1 MAKETEGGYNNEIIK
16 NITNINKN
24 LEILEKQDI
33 SDIIDV
39 IKNKDKQD
47 KSERKTQREERKIN
61 KKFQSQLIELQSQE
75 TKLAT
80 DTFKTNKD
88 IRSIVERST
97 NVLINTSEQSLKHLK
112 NNSEYQRSQRDI
124 LSDISKNSQ
133 QSVNVLETTQKLNEQ
148 INKRE
153 TAQARIDRLARNTAN
168 KRFRLESEYYKKID
182 SGLKNLRRNFD
193 AISNNPSAWFAQAA
207 GVVLGKLTDKIVD
220 GFKSAA
226 LAMKDAIVN
235 GMKDLTNS
243 IFNTISEI
251 KNLSE
256 SFAKSSGLSY
266 QESSETIKYLSVL
279 QAQMV
284 RSSADS
290 AMLLKN
296 NMEDVAQ
303 AVKAQFGANLKNAN
317 REDVEKFVNAIL
329 AAKNYGGDLSG
340 VVGKTTDVKQAIIMA
355 EEMARQAKFG
365 KIEQTGKAAGLADRM
380 MISFEEGVNQLGKT
394 REEIVKIN
402 EGYRRF
408 ASIAQNNEYFNE
420 EMASNIKDL
429 TLKLGSQRAI
439 MNTLSSENVQA
450 LQRSG
455 VDINQISEDLMSGN
469 YERISKVMSSL
480 SDAQREAFTQAPA
493 LIELLDTFGTAGKG
507 YDLVKRKGGL
517 SGLKETDEQAARR
530 ERAENIYSYKE
541 KDGTQL
547 SSKSRREVEI
557 DSILKLYM
565 ASYKT
570 AKSNGEDTDK
580 LRNEI
585 LEEQI
590 ALQLISTKLELGADQ
605 QKVLAENMKVILG
618 SDEKAKE
625 ELAKSNSFIKDALNY
640 ISGNEENKKSFEKEV
655 KDLKEGTQSTVGL
668 LSNINDLGLDEFIQ
682 RDGLKGILTGVL
694 DATLKG
700 AFSPEQ
706 KTKLQELINGLG
718 EGLKPVFN
726 VFKKL
731 LIDPILTSITDVVG
745 GILGKIYAFMI
756 DKWTPGGKSDEEKF
770 MAENSFKSRTVYD
783 KQGNEKNVNILDY
796 NARKVLRGEGS
807 NDFKSAAKELN
818 KDTSFDNAVK
828 LAKKY
833 NLSEDE
839 SNYLKSFAVS
849 KSRGTLSSVLTSDD
863 YEFLKSNFKNIDTND
878 KSNKQTNMLLDASK
892 MLWDNKDES
901 KIYDD
906 NDFLSEEERT
916 LMGDKAIKLNQFLN
930 GLDEKNKGYV
940 RGAFGNAFNKDI
952 YDYILPLALTLLRQ
966 KSLIQITKM
975 SPSYAYKQISF
986 VPNDGHEN
994 NVGVYYLDTPEN
1006 SKPVY
1011 FANGGIINSLYNRTE
1026 KMLAGGV
1033 VKGTAN
1039 GTVVGTTKSGRPAV
1053 AGERGKDEI
1062 IIPTDPDKKVR
1073 AQALLRL
1080 AKEKYNL
1087 FLENPSNVSEK
1098 LSNWMAQL
1106 LLHARTL
1113 MLQLDP
1119 QKDLVAQSSTIQ
1131 TLNILSQ
1138 FMAKQTAKK
1147 LTESNDTLEEVVGD
1161 ASPFV
1166 GAPVNGVSGTDALRQ
1181 AIVER
1186 AKEKIGTPYA
1196 EFPKGLVCNEL
1207 INLAYGSV
1215 LGAANYKE
1223 MLNTLGYKHDIMH
1236 TVSGFIGEIRK
1247 NNPAVTLASSV
1258 KYSALSNL
1266 AKPGDLIFSANTG
1279 KTKNS
1284 LNPDNHGHVNLYI
1297 DSNNKIDS
1305 SSVVR
1310 DGKNGVGIHKP
1321 DGGNHMLMNLIDLMP
1336 LEWYISKGLIS
1347 GDKSNIIGQNADG
1360 SYIYDPS
1367 LQQVPDASGVN
1378 QNISRYNAAKIEKEK
1393 QRISS
1398 VNKEIEKII
1407 KLYLKAYPEQA
1418 KQSSTKMSIS
1428 SIPQENAFCTMPM
1441 ISKTPAAYH
1450 G

>member
-1 MAKETEGGYNNEIIK
+1 MAKSSEGGYNNDIIK
-16 NITNINKN
+16 NVTNINKT
-24 LEILEKQDI
+24 LETLEKEDI
-33 SDIIDV
+33 NEIIDA
-39 IKNKDKQD
+39 IKNRD
-47 KSERKTQREERKIN
+47 KSDRGDRRTQNEERRLN
-61 KKFQSQLIELQSQE
+61 RRFQSELLNIQTQDLKNS
-75 TKLAT
+75 T
-80 DTFKTNKD
+80 DSVKTNKD

-97 NVLINTSEQSLKHLK
+97 NVLINTSEQSLKHLRD
-112 NNSEYQRSQRDI
+112 NTEFQRSQRDI

-133 QSVNVLETTQKLNEQ
+133 QSVNVLETTQKINEQ

-153 TAQARIDRLARNTAN
+153 STQARIDRLTRNSAN

-182 SGLKNLRRNFD
+182 SGLKSIRKNFD
-193 AISNNPSAWFAQAA
+193 EMTNNPSAWFAQAA
-207 GVVLGKLTDKIVD
+207 GVVLGRITDKIVD

-279 QAQMV
+279 QGQMV
-284 RSSADS
+284 RTSADN

-296 NMEDVAQ
+296 NMEEIAQ
-303 AVKAQFGANLKNAN
+303 AVKAQFGANLQNAN
-317 REDVEKFVNAIL
+317 REDVEKYIKALL

-340 VVGKTTDVKQAIIMA
+340 VVGKTTDVKQAILMA
-355 EEMARQAKFG
+355 EEIARQAKFG
-365 KIEQTGKAAGLADRM
+365 KVEQTGKAAGISDKM
-380 MISFEEGVNQLGKT
+380 MLSFEEGFKLGKT
-394 REEIVKIN
+394 REETVKIN
-402 EGYRRF
+402 EGYRQF
-408 ASIAQNNEYFNE
+408 ASIAQNNEYFTE

-429 TLKLGSQRAI
+429 VLKFGSQRAI
-439 MNTLSSENVQA
+439 TNTLSSENVQA
-450 LQRSG
+450 LQRAG
-455 VDINQISEDLMSGN
+455 IDINQISEDLMSGN
-469 YERISKVMSSL
+469 YDKISNVMSSL
-480 SDAQREAFTQAPA
+480 SDAQREIFTQVPA
-493 LIELLDTFGTAGKG
+493 LTELLDTFGTAGKE
-507 YDLVKRKGGL
+507 YDLVKRNGGF
-517 SGLKETDEQAARR
+517 SGLKETEEQTASR
-530 ERAENIYSYKE
+530 ERAENIYAYTQ

-547 SSKSRREVEI
+547 SSKSRREVEL

-570 AKSNGEDTDK
+570 AKLKDDNADK
-580 LRNEI
+580 LRDEI
-585 LEEQI
+585 LEENI
-590 ALQLISTKLELGADQ
+590 ALQLISTKLSLGADQ

-625 ELAKSNSFIKDALNY
+625 ELAKSNTDIRNALNY
-640 ISGNEENKKSFEKEV
+640 INGSEENKKSFEKEM
-655 KDLKEGTQSTVGL
+655 KELKEGTQSTVGL

-731 LIDPILTSITDVVG
+731 LIDPILTSMSDVIG
-745 GILGKIYAFMI
+745 GLLGKIYAFMVGE
-756 DKWTPGGKSDEEKF
+756 WGNGTDEEKF
-770 MAENSFKSRTVYD
+770 VAENAFKSRTIYD

-796 NARKVLRGEGS
+796 NAKKVLRGEGS
-807 NDFKSAAKELN
+807 DDFKKAASELKLKEAPSFKDAETLAAKY
-818 KDTSFDNAVK
+818 K
-828 LAKKY
+828 L
-833 NLSEDE
+833 SDE
-839 SNYLKSFAVS
+839 EANSLKSFAVS

-863 YEFLKSNFKNIDTND
+863 YNYLKNDFKNIDTND
-878 KSNKQTNMLLDASK
+878 KSNKQTNILLEASK

-901 KIYDD
+901 KFFDD
-906 NDFLSEEERT
+906 NEFLSEDERT
-916 LMGDKAIKLNQFLN
+916 LMGDKAIRLNQFLN
-930 GLDEKNKGYV
+930 GLDEKNKVYV
-940 RGAFGNAFNKDI
+940 RGAFGRIFNKNIDE
-952 YDYILPLALTLLRQ
+952 YLLPLALTLLRQ
-966 KSLIQITKM
+966 KSLMQITKM
-975 SPSYAYKQISF
+975 SPYYEYKQISF

-994 NVGVYYLDTPEN
+994 NVGVYYVDTPEN

-1011 FANGGIINSLYNRTE
+1011 FENGGVINSLYNRTE

-1033 VKGTAN
+1033 VKGSKR
-1039 GTVVGTTKSGRPAV
+1039 GTTVGTTKSGRPAV
-1053 AGERGKDEI
+1053 AGEHGKDEI

-1087 FLENPSNVSEK
+1087 FLENPSKESEK
-1098 LSNWMAQL
+1098 LNNWMTEL

-1119 QKDLVAQSSTIQ
+1119 QKDLVAQSETIQ

-1138 FMAKQTAKK
+1138 FMSRKTMKEINK
-1147 LTESNDTLEEVVGD
+1147 TNDAVDEVVGD

-1166 GAPVNGVSGTDALRQ
+1166 GSPVNGVSGTEALRQ
-1181 AIVER
+1181 AIIER
-1186 AKEKIGTPYA
+1186 AKAKTGTPYA

-1215 LGAANYKE
+1215 LGADNYKE

-1236 TVSGFIGEIRK
+1236 TVSGFINEIRK
-1247 NNPAVTLASSV
+1247 NNPSVTLASSV
-1258 KYSALSNL
+1258 KYSALSGL
-1266 AKPGDLIFSANTG
+1266 AKPGDLVFSSNTG
-1279 KTKNS
+1279 KLKS
-1284 LNPDNHGHVNLYI
+1284 GFNPDNHGHVNLYI
-1297 DSNNKIDS
+1297 DSNSKIDS

-1310 DGKNGVGIHKP
+1310 DGKNGVGVHKP
-1321 DGGNHMLMNLIDLMP
+1321 GDGNHMLMNLIDLMP

-1347 GDKSNIIGQNADG
+1347 GDKSKIIGQNADG

-1367 LQQVPDASGVN
+1367 LQSVPDASGVN

-1398 VNKEIEKII
+1398 VNKEVEKII